1 MLLNNVIFNFCPTV
15 MWKYFLDEYYV
26 NQYICLLY
34 NIYIWHIIILGF
46 NTHEMYNKHYQIIY
60 IYKHCQ
66 VISNVLIY
74 GSILKGR

>member
-1 MLLNNVIFNFCPTV
+1 MLFLISAQRWCENIFLMSTMLTNTYV
-15 MWKYFLDEYYV
+15 YY
-26 NQYICLLY
+26 I
-34 NIYIWHIIILGF
+34 IYIWHIIILGF

-74 GSILKGR
+74 ESILKGR